1 MAAISRRAM
10 LAALGGAL
18 TAGCSGMNTPRAVQM
33 SEIPVIG
40 RGPRNLAS
48 FAPDRFH
55 PWSEAAPAYRLFPG
69 DVVQVTVH
77 TAAELSGE
85 YPVGPDGRVNLPLA
99 GGVMVA
105 GQTAPEAAGT
115 FAGRYASVL
124 RDPIIEVRAASFG
137 SQRILVGGEVTNPG
151 LFELPS
157 ARIGALEAVMLAGGP
172 TIRARRGSVVIL
184 RRAENGGVMIREV
197 NLSRALQGRA
207 GADTVPLTRHDI
219 VFVSR
224 SGIAE
229 VNDFI
234 ELYVRNIIPIDQAF
248 AFALA
253 DSVFND

>member
-18 TAGCSGMNTPRAVQM
+18 AAGCAGTSASRPPQTPEAATA
-33 SEIPVIG
+33 EG
-40 RGPRNLAS
+40 LLGEAAS
-48 FAPDRFH
+48 FESGRFQ
-55 PWSEAAPAYRLFPG
+55 PWTDSAPAYRLFPG

-77 TAAELSGE
+77 TAGELSGE

-105 GQTAPEAAGT
+105 GQTAPEAART
-115 FAGRYASVL
+115 LASRYASVL
-124 RDPIIEVRAASFG
+124 RDPIIEVRAASFA
-137 SQRILVGGEVTNPG
+137 SQRILVGGEVANPG

-157 ARIGALEAVMLAGGP
+157 ARIGVLEAVLLAGGP

-184 RRAENGGVMIREV
+184 RRAEDGGVMMREV
-197 NLSRALQGRA
+197 DLSRALQGA
-207 GADTVPLTRHDI
+207 GGADTIPVTRHDI
-219 VFVSR
+219 VFVPR

-234 ELYVRNIIPIDQAF
+234 ELYVRNIIPLDQAF

-253 DSVFND
+253 DSAFNN

>member
-10 LAALGGAL
+10 LAALGGVLA
-18 TAGCSGMNTPRAVQM
+18 AGCAGASATRTAQTSPAAMVGG
-33 SEIPVIG
+33 G
-40 RGPRNLAS
+40 RENPAR
-48 FAPDRFH
+48 FDPDRFQ
-55 PWSEAAPAYRLFPG
+55 PWSDAAPAYRLFPG

-77 TAAELSGE
+77 TAAELSGD

-99 GGVMVA
+99 GGVMIA
-105 GQTAPEAAGT
+105 GQTAPEAART
-115 FAGRYASVL
+115 FASRYASVL

-137 SQRILVGGEVTNPG
+137 SQRILVGGEVNEPG

-172 TIRARRGSVVIL
+172 TIRARRRSVVIL
-184 RRAENGGVMIREV
+184 RRAEDGGVMMRQV
-197 NLSRALQGRA
+197 NLSRALQGRG
-207 GADTVPLTRHDI
+207 GADAIPLTRHDI
-219 VFVSR
+219 VFVPR

-253 DSVFND
+253 DRVFND